1 MSLDNEI
8 KKHDEIDLS
17 KLIIKILNNKLK
29 ISLFAFASIFV
40 IFIYHFSLPPTKISY
55 KVQSEIRPISIF
67 EEADYV
73 LYNSYINQMT
83 NGSMSTINQMTN
95 GSMSTDF
102 FTHNFPAYM
111 EINKKILLELFLE
124 EIIHE
129 IETEDSKKKLF
140 QEAIEKF
147 EIVKKEDYTNDSEL
161 KSAVVKL
168 ASSIQLNTYNYNQN
182 VVKAI
187 DFRVNNINQLT
198 NFVKFIEKNINQRIQ
213 KRLEMSFENQILTQR
228 KLREFEIKD
237 TEIDLKVA
245 KKNYE
250 LDVKLK
256 ANLNDQ
262 EKGLNE
268 EEEDAAYKHD
278 IKLLNLLNNIESKL
292 SFLIRGNDL
301 KRFENIILASP
312 ITKPEKFIAAKLV
325 ITKINEKGT
334 NDGPPLVTKLI
345 MAGLFGLILGIFY
358 MLISSAIIRK
368 NS

>member
-83 NGSMSTINQMTN
+83 NGR
-95 GSMSTDF
+95 MSTDF

-168 ASSIQLNTYNYNQN
+168 ASSIQLNTYVYNQN

>member
-83 NGSMSTINQMTN
+83 NGR
-95 GSMSTDF
+95 MSTDF

-161 KSAVVKL
+161 KSAVVKYSL
-168 ASSIQLNTYNYNQN
+168 YNSKKKIIFYW
-182 VVKAI
+182 K
-187 DFRVNNINQLT
+187 NNIYRPLWT
-198 NFVKFIEKNINQRIQ
+198 LESNFDTTMIYGGSFNELLLKEK
-213 KRLEMSFENQILTQR
+213 
-228 KLREFEIKD
+228 KD
-237 TEIDLKVA
+237 YEPDYIGTEIC
-245 KKNYE
+245 
-250 LDVKLK
+250 
-256 ANLNDQ
+256 
-262 EKGLNE
+262 
-268 EEEDAAYKHD
+268 
-278 IKLLNLLNNIESKL
+278 
-292 SFLIRGNDL
+292 
-301 KRFENIILASP
+301 
-312 ITKPEKFIAAKLV
+312 T
-325 ITKINEKGT
+325 
-334 NDGPPLVTKLI
+334 
-345 MAGLFGLILGIFY
+345 
-358 MLISSAIIRK
+358 
-368 NS
+368 